1 MEMDDGVCTLV
12 SASCTTGW
20 LDWIH
25 GQLWVCPEGLL
36 RRPLGLKA
44 TIAHGAG
51 PTVESQGRRNRRV
64 EELRGSGTG
73 RDLWI
78 PWDAVQR
85 AELRTG
91 PITHSL
97 HLDLPNH
104 RRVKF
109 LWRGVDGALECF
121 QATLPG
127 MLGAR
132 FRR

>member
-1 MEMDDGVCTLV
+1 MEMDRGVCTLV

-25 GQLWVCPEGLL
+25 GELWVCPEGLL
-36 RRPLGLKA
+36 RRPLGLRA
-44 TIAHGAG
+44 TIAHGAD
-51 PTVESQGRRNRRV
+51 PTVHAADRPRRRA
-64 EELRGSGTG
+64 EDLRGFRTS
-73 RDLWI
+73 RDLWL
-78 PWDAVQR
+78 PWDAVEL

-91 PITHSL
+91 PMTHSL
-97 HLDLPNH
+97 HLNLPDN

-109 LWRGVDGALECF
+109 LWRGVDGAFDYF

>member
-25 GQLWVCPEGLL
+25 GELWLCPEGLL
-36 RRPLGLKA
+36 RRPLGLGA

-51 PTVESQGRRNRRV
+51 PTVDSADRPRRGAEDVRGHRSGR
-64 EELRGSGTG
+64 G
-73 RDLWI
+73 LWL
-78 PWDAVQR
+78 PWDAVEL

-91 PITHSL
+91 RMTHSL
-97 HLDLPNH
+97 HLHLPNN
-104 RRVKF
+104 RTVKF
-109 LWRGVDGALECF
+109 LWRGVDGALEYF
-121 QATLPG
+121 QATLPA

-132 FRR
+132 FRH